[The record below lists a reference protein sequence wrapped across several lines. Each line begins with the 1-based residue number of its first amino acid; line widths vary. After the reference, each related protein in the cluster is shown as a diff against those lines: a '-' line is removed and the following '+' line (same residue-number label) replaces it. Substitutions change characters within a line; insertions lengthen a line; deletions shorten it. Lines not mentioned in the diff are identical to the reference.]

1 MGRRGPSQ
9 LELPL
14 APGPRVVSAP
24 GHTLIDGRTIDYVVR
39 RSRRRRSI
47 SLTIDESGLRVG
59 APWTAAQRDIE
70 SMLRRHAR
78 WIARKL
84 EEWNDRRPAPRHW
97 RTGETIVVL
106 GAPLTLALAP
116 QACAPRVDNA
126 TLTVGTAAMAPREIE
141 SAVMAWLKQRAVE
154 HYTQRAA
161 HYAAELGV
169 GAPDIRLSAARTR
182 WGSCHANGRVR
193 INWRLIQCP
202 PHLVDYVIVHEL
214 AHLRHMNHSS
224 RFWNAV
230 GGVLADYAERRAE
243 LRRDSARYL
252 VL

>member
-24 GHTLIDGRTIDYVVR
+24 GHALIDGRAIDYVV
-39 RSRRRRSI
+39 RRSI

-59 APWTAAQRDIE
+59 APWHAAQRDIDA
-70 SMLRRHAR
+70 MLRRHAR
-78 WIARKL
+78 WIARKM
-84 EEWNDRRPAPRHW
+84 EEWRDRRPAPRHW

-116 QACAPRVDNA
+116 QPCAPCIDKS
-126 TLTVGTAAMAPREIE
+126 TLIVGTATMAPREIE
-141 SAVMAWLKQRAVE
+141 SAVIAWLKQRAVE
-154 HYTQRAA
+154 HYTERAK
-161 HYAAELGV
+161 HYAAELDV
-169 GAPDIRLSAARTR
+169 DVPEIRLSAARTR
-182 WGSCHANGRVR
+182 WGSCHANGCVR
-193 INWRLIQCP
+193 IHWRLIQCP
-202 PHLVDYVIVHEL
+202 PRLVDYVIVHEL

-230 GGVLADYAERRAE
+230 GAVLADYAERRAE
-243 LRRDSARYL
+243 LRRDSALYL